1 VNNQKTE
8 KFFNVVLVFR
18 LMMSKK
24 EEEER
29 ISYILESLKDEEL
42 RQRLAEYKL
51 HTNPDQLFQ
60 VLNYLNIDITTDAIG
75 AIIPQ
80 FRLNDLN
87 EIMLGGIVLQGQLYK
102 ITLRIYGDIDS
113 EAQILISKEG
123 IMHILVGN
131 ND

>member
-1 VNNQKTE
+1 
-8 KFFNVVLVFR
+8 
-18 LMMSKK
+18 MSKQ

-42 RQRLAEYKL
+42 RQILAEYRL
-51 HTNPDQLFQ
+51 HTNQDQLFQ
-60 VLNYLNIDITTDAIG
+60 VLNYLNIHITTETIG

-80 FRLNDLN
+80 FKLN
-87 EIMLGGIVLQGQLYK
+87 EPNEIVLGGIVLQGQLYK

-123 IMHILVGN
+123 IMHILVEKNG
-131 ND
+131 

>member
-1 VNNQKTE
+1 
-8 KFFNVVLVFR
+8 
-18 LMMSKK
+18 MSKQ

-42 RQRLAEYKL
+42 RQRLTEYRL

-60 VLNYLNIDITTDAIG
+60 VLNYLNISITTDSIG

-80 FRLNDLN
+80 FKLN
-87 EIMLGGIVLQGQLYK
+87 EPNEIVLGGIVLQGQLFK

-113 EAQILISKEG
+113 EAELLISKEG
-123 IMHILVGN
+123 SIGISVKK
-131 ND
+131 DE